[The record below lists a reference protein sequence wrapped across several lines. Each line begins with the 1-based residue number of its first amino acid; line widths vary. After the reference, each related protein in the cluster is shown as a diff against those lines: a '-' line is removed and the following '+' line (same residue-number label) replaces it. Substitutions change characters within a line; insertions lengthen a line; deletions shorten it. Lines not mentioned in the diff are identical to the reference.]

1 MNFTRIQWPAREA
14 PPRVQALKRVDTSR
28 VRGYIRGK
36 PPCQNFFYFPSPPG
50 MRICML
56 FPRLF
61 HGGRYMIN
69 LRVGGGKDKDDD
81 DERITRIKIYVTA
94 DKRQARTFSSE
105 CIIQED

>member
-1 MNFTRIQWPAREA
+1 
-14 PPRVQALKRVDTSR
+14 
-28 VRGYIRGK
+28 
-36 PPCQNFFYFPSPPG
+36 
-50 MRICML
+50 ML